1 MAEEL
6 QVSELFFDY
15 ELPESAIA
23 QYPTSTR
30 DDSRLLVLHR
40 ATGQIE
46 HRYFRDLPTYLNAGD
61 LIVRNDTKVLP
72 ARLVGMRERT
82 GGKWESLFL
91 REWPTGE
98 WELLA
103 KTRGYVEAGEICITT
118 SGLRLKLIGRTPEKQ
133 WLMRPETP
141 GTAAELLAIHGQ
153 IPLPPYIRNGRAS
166 ASDAERY
173 QTVYAQAAGS
183 IAAPTAGLHF
193 TPELFAT
200 LAAKGISTATVTLHV
215 GLGTFAPV
223 KEADPTQHTI
233 HAEWCSVPA
242 ATTDAIRATKASGG
256 RVIAVGTTT
265 TRTLESAI
273 ASGDT
278 KLFIH
283 PPYSFQTVDCLI
295 TNFHLPRTTLLL
307 LVQALSGSEN
317 LRRAYA
323 EAIAHNYRFFSYGD
337 AMLVV

>member
-1 MAEEL
+1 M
-6 QVSELFFDY
+6 SELFFDY

-30 DDSRLLVLHR
+30 DESRLLVLHR
-40 ATGQIE
+40 TTGQIE
-46 HRYFRDLPTYLNAGD
+46 HCHFRDLPMYLNAGD

-72 ARLVGMRERT
+72 ARLVGVRERT

-91 REWPTGE
+91 RALPTGE

-103 KTRGYVEAGEICITT
+103 KTRGYVEAGEICIAGN
-118 SGLRLKLIGRTPEKQ
+118 GLRLKLLGRTDEKH
-133 WLMRPETP
+133 WLMQPETH

-166 ASDAERY
+166 ASDTERY
-173 QTVYAQAAGS
+173 QTVYAQASGS

-215 GLGTFAPV
+215 GLGTFASV
-223 KEADPTQHTI
+223 KETDPTQHAI
-233 HAEWCSVPA
+233 HAEWCSVP
-242 ATTDAIRATKASGG
+242 TITSDAIRATKAAGG

-273 ASGDT
+273 NTGDT

-283 PPYSFQTVDCLI
+283 PPYCFRTVDALI

-307 LVQALSGSEN
+307 LVQALSGSDN
-317 LRRAYA
+317 LRRAYI
-323 EAIAHNYRFFSYGD
+323 EAIAQNYRFFSYGD
-337 AMLVV
+337 AMLVI

>member
-1 MAEEL
+1 M
-6 QVSELFFDY
+6 SELFFDY

-30 DDSRLLVLHR
+30 DESRLLVLHS

-46 HRYFRDLPTYLNAGD
+46 HRHFRDLPTYLNAGD

-72 ARLVGMRERT
+72 ARLVGVRERT

-91 REWPTGE
+91 RELPTGE

-103 KTRGYVEAGEICITT
+103 KTRGYVEASEICITT
-118 SGLRLKLIGRTPEKQ
+118 SGLRLKLLGRTPEKQ
-133 WLMRPETP
+133 WLMRPESP
-141 GTAAELLAIHGQ
+141 GTVAELLAIHGQ

-166 ASDAERY
+166 ASDADRY
-173 QTVYAQAAGS
+173 QTIYAQAAGS

-200 LAAKGISTATVTLHV
+200 LAAKGITTATVTLHV

-223 KEADPTQHTI
+223 KETDPTQHAI
-233 HAEWCSVPA
+233 HAEWCSVPVE
-242 ATTDAIRATKASGG
+242 TTEAIRATKAAGG

-273 ASGDT
+273 ATGDT

-317 LRRAYA
+317 LRRAYS

>member
-1 MAEEL
+1 
-6 QVSELFFDY
+6 VSELFFDY

-30 DDSRLLVLHR
+30 DESRLLVLHKV
-40 ATGQIE
+40 TGQIE
-46 HRYFRDLPTYLNAGD
+46 HRHFRDLPMSLNAGD

-72 ARLVGMRERT
+72 ARLVGIRERT

-91 REWPTGE
+91 RALPTGV

-103 KTRGYVEAGEICITT
+103 KTRGYVEPGEICITAN
-118 SGLRLKLIGRTPEKQ
+118 GLRLKLVGRTTEKH
-133 WLMRPETP
+133 WLMMPETP
-141 GTAAELLAIHGQ
+141 APVAELLAIHGQ

-166 ASDAERY
+166 ESDAERY

-200 LAAKGISTATVTLHV
+200 LDAKGISTATVTLHV

-223 KEADPTQHTI
+223 KETDPTQHMI

-242 ATTDAIRATKASGG
+242 ETTEAIRATKATGG

-273 ASGDT
+273 TTGDT

-283 PPYSFQTVDCLI
+283 PPYSFQTVDALI

-307 LVQALSGSEN
+307 LVQALSGSDN
-317 LRRAYA
+317 LRRAYT
-323 EAIAHNYRFFSYGD
+323 EAIAQNYRFFSYGD
-337 AMLVV
+337 AMLVI

>member
-1 MAEEL
+1 M
-6 QVSELFFDY
+6 SELFFDY

-30 DDSRLLVLHR
+30 DESRLLVLHKV
-40 ATGQIE
+40 TGQIE
-46 HRYFRDLPTYLNAGD
+46 HRHFRDLPMYLNAGD

-72 ARLVGMRERT
+72 ARLVGVRERT

-91 REWPTGE
+91 RALPTGE

-103 KTRGYVEAGEICITT
+103 KTRGYVEAGEICIAGN
-118 SGLRLKLIGRTPEKQ
+118 GLRLKLLGRTTEKH
-133 WLMRPETP
+133 WLMQPETP

-166 ASDAERY
+166 ASDTERY
-173 QTVYAQAAGS
+173 QTVYAQATGS

-223 KEADPTQHTI
+223 KETDPTQHAI
-233 HAEWCSVPA
+233 HAEWCSVPIA
-242 ATTDAIRATKASGG
+242 MTDAIRATKAAGG

-273 ASGDT
+273 TTGDT

-283 PPYSFQTVDCLI
+283 PPYSFQTVDALI

-307 LVQALSGSEN
+307 LVQALSGSDN

-323 EAIAHNYRFFSYGD
+323 EAIAQNYRFFSYGD
-337 AMLVV
+337 AMLVI

>member
-1 MAEEL
+1 MAEKL

-30 DDSRLLVLHR
+30 DESRLLVLHS

-46 HRYFRDLPTYLNAGD
+46 HRHFRDLPMYLNAGD

-72 ARLVGMRERT
+72 ARLVGVRERT
-82 GGKWESLFL
+82 GGKWESLFV
-91 REWPTGE
+91 REHQTGE

-118 SGLRLKLIGRTPEKQ
+118 SGLRLTLMGRTPEKQ
-133 WLMRPETP
+133 WLMRPESP
-141 GTAAELLAIHGQ
+141 GMAAELLALHGQ

-166 ASDAERY
+166 ASDTERY

-223 KEADPTQHTI
+223 KETDPTQHAI
-233 HAEWCSVPA
+233 HAEWCSVPVE
-242 ATTDAIRATKASGG
+242 TTEAIRATKAAGG

-273 ASGDT
+273 ATGDT

-317 LRRAYA
+317 LRRAYS
-323 EAIAHNYRFFSYGD
+323 EAVARDYRFFSYGD